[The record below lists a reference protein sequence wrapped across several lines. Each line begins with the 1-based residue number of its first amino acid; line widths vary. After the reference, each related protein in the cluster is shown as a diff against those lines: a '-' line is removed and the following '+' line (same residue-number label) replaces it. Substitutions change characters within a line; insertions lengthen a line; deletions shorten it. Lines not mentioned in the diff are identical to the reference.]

1 MLEFSAVQKRENP
14 YTPGAGRKPPNLA
27 GRGHDLENF
36 QTLVDRLMVGGHERS
51 LIYSGLRGVGKTALL
66 MEFDVLA
73 TEAGWATTDVQEV
86 GSQPDF
92 RVTFARMATRLLR
105 EMSRR
110 HRVKDRVD
118 RALGVVKAFSV
129 AVPGG
134 VQLKLDAPAAIG
146 IADSGD
152 PEQDLADLMREIGE
166 VARCTSSGALF
177 LIDEMH
183 NLDAPSL
190 AAICIAFQA
199 ISRDALPVALIGAGL
214 PDLQVRLMS
223 AKPYADR
230 LFEYH
235 ELGRLST
242 AAARSALIGP
252 AATRG
257 VAYEEQAALSVASE
271 SAGYPYFIQEYGLE
285 LWNHAESSPITSADV
300 EEVRE
305 IVADSLAH
313 NFFGTR
319 FQLATDA
326 EQRYLAAMASLRS
339 RPYRSAEIAR
349 VYGAKDQ
356 RGVSIHRDALIQ
368 KGLIWTPRRGQL
380 DFTVP
385 LFAEYLRENH
395 PIDSFEDC

>member
-1 MLEFSAVQKRENP
+1 MQKRENP

-27 GRGHDLENF
+27 GRDGELENF
-36 QTLVDRLMVGGHERS
+36 QVLTERLAAGGYERS
-51 LIYSGLRGVGKTALL
+51 LIYSGLRGVGKTVLL

-92 RVTFARMATRLLR
+92 RVTFARMAARLLR

-129 AVPGG
+129 AVPSG
-134 VQLKLDAPAAIG
+134 VHLKLDVEAATG
-146 IADSGD
+146 VADSGD
-152 PEQDLADLMREIGE
+152 PEQDLSDLIREIGE
-166 VARCTSSGALF
+166 VAQATGAGALF

-199 ISRDALPVALIGAGL
+199 ISRNALPVAMVGAGL
-214 PDLQVRLMS
+214 PDLRARLMS

-230 LFEYH
+230 LFQYH
-235 ELGRLST
+235 ELGRLSA
-242 AAARSALIGP
+242 AAARTALIAP

-257 VAYEEQAALSVASE
+257 VSYDESAARRVVQE
-271 SAGYPYFIQEYGLE
+271 SAGYPYFLQEYGLE
-285 LWNHAESSPITSADV
+285 LWNHAEASPIASSDV
-300 EEVRE
+300 EAVRE
-305 IVADSLAH
+305 IVTDSLAR

-326 EQRYLAAMASLRS
+326 EQRYLVAMASLDEP
-339 RPYRSAEIAR
+339 PYRSADVAR
-349 VYGAKDQ
+349 AYGAKDQ
-356 RGVSIHRDALIQ
+356 RGVSIHRDGLIQ
-368 KGLIWTPRRGQL
+368 KGLIWAPRRGQL

-395 PIDSFEDC
+395 PLASFDDG

>member
-1 MLEFSAVQKRENP
+1 MQKRENP

-27 GRGHDLENF
+27 GRDRDLENF
-36 QTLVDRLMVGGHERS
+36 QSLIERLAAGGCERS
-51 LIYSGLRGVGKTALL
+51 LIYSGLRGVGKTVLL
-66 MEFDVLA
+66 LELDVLA

-92 RVTFARMATRLLR
+92 RVTFARMAARLLR
-105 EMSRR
+105 EMSRK
-110 HRVKDRVD
+110 HRIKDRID
-118 RALGVVKAFSV
+118 RALSVVKAFSI
-129 AVPGG
+129 AVPAG
-134 VQLKLDAPAAIG
+134 VQLKLDVEAATG

-152 PEQDLADLMREIGE
+152 PEQDLTDLIREIGE
-166 VARCTSSGALF
+166 VAQATGAGALF

-183 NLDAPSL
+183 NLDAPAL

-199 ISRDALPVALIGAGL
+199 ISRSALPVAMVAAGL

-230 LFEYH
+230 LFQYH
-235 ELGRLST
+235 ELGRLT
-242 AAARSALIGP
+242 PAAARAALIAP

-257 VAYEEQAALSVASE
+257 VSYEQPAALRVVEE

-285 LWNHAESSPITSADV
+285 LWNYAETSPITSADV
-300 EEVRE
+300 EAVRE
-305 IVADSLAH
+305 IVTDSLARS
-313 NFFGTR
+313 FFGTR

-326 EQRYLAAMASLRS
+326 EQRYLAAMASLDKA
-339 RPYRSAEIAR
+339 PYASAEVATA
-349 VYGAKDQ
+349 YGAKNQ
-356 RGVSIHRDALIQ
+356 RGVSIHRDGLIQ
-368 KGLIWTPRRGQL
+368 KGLIWAPRRGQV

-395 PIDSFEDC
+395 PIASFEET